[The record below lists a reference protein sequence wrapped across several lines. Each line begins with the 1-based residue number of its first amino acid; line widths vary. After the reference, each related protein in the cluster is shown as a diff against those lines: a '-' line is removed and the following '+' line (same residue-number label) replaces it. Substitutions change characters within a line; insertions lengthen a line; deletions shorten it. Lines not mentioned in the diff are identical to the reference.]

1 MVIRC
6 ENDTFFFSPK
16 FRQKA
21 FGVRGQN
28 LHRGPPMWCARTL
41 AMTLAMM
48 LMSNLRCTTA
58 LRITP
63 APLTST
69 ILRRTLVVTAVR
81 KMLLPAPSP
90 EHVRPARLAWP
101 TPGRPSQLLQTA
113 RAYGRIHSTVASVS
127 GVKMHVGAHE
137 EHQEDAAVEP
147 GEQEPRRS
155 CWVRCVADEPHLSV
169 AIEIG
174 GKESILHRMQ
184 EDPLQTTLD
193 RLEKLVKERL
203 KDRTRKG
210 ELRGKKKEKKV
221 KGKGK
226 GRRRQ
231 AEAEAKLASS
241 TAEAADTAAPP
252 GAQSIQGPLAA
263 DGRVPKIW
271 VADARG
277 REVPADSLNRH
288 ALVDGHT
295 LHVGGEAL
303 EIKCNGPSVKS
314 IFLRMRPFQGF
325 PLRPEYECEFNEA
338 ASTSFRWWR
347 VSSHSPA
354 EGDGESERVGIAVAA
369 PDPVAVGVGE
379 CYTPTAA
386 DIGVLCVLCLP
397 RSGIKL
403 FYVRT
408 CPMSVACT

>member
-1 MVIRC
+1 
-6 ENDTFFFSPK
+6 
-16 FRQKA
+16 
-21 FGVRGQN
+21 
-28 LHRGPPMWCARTL
+28 MWCARTL

-48 LMSNLRCTTA
+48 SLSNLRCTTA

-69 ILRRTLVVTAVR
+69 IVRRTLVETAMR
-81 KMLLPAPSP
+81 KMLLSAPSP
-90 EHVRPARLAWP
+90 ERVRGRARRALP
-101 TPGRPSQLLQTA
+101 TPGRPLQLLQTA
-113 RAYGRIHSTVASVS
+113 GAFGRIQSTVASVS
-127 GVKMHVGAHE
+127 GVKMHDGAHE
-137 EHQEDAAVEP
+137 EHQEGAAVEP
-147 GEQEPRRS
+147 GEQESRRS

-193 RLEKLVKERL
+193 RLEKLVKERF

-210 ELRGKKKEKKV
+210 ELRGKKKEKRV

-252 GAQSIQGPLAA
+252 PLAA
-263 DGRVPKIW
+263 DGPQGRKRHGGGDDANRVSTIW
-271 VADARG
+271 VADASG
-277 REVPADSLNRH
+277 REVPADSLNRQ

-303 EIKCNGPSVKS
+303 EIRCNAPSVKS

-354 EGDGESERVGIAVAA
+354 EGDGEGELVRTPVAAA

-386 DIGVLCVLCLP
+386 DIGALCVLCLP
-397 RSGIKL
+397 RSGMKL
-403 FYVRT
+403 FSVRT
-408 CPMSVACT
+408 CPVSAAWT